1 MKLLLSLSLFF
12 SLSVFASPRIITL
25 DETNSINFNDEF
37 TGQYVAE
44 KQVEAMKL
52 CDKEGKDIY
61 ISLYSPGGSVA
72 AGELFIDTLN
82 ALPCNFHTISIFSAS
97 MSFITSQ
104 SLGQRLAIPSGV
116 LMSHRA
122 SIGGVKGTIGG
133 TFDSFMKLINTNID
147 EIDEKVAKRVGM
159 SKEEYKKIIA
169 DDLWMTTEVAK
180 KLNFIDETVLV
191 KCDMDLVR
199 ESFTKTVRVL
209 FGSFDV
215 ELSKCP
221 LITSPVKVTA
231 RAGTPEELVE
241 KFTQDYINI
250 ENRVY
255 LSE

>member
-1 MKLLLSLSLFF
+1 MKSLLTLGLFL
-12 SLSVFASPRIITL
+12 SLSVFASPRIINL
-25 DETNSINFNDEF
+25 DETNSINFNDAF

-82 ALPCNFHTISIFSAS
+82 ALPCKFHTISIFSAS

-104 SLGQRLAIPSGV
+104 SLGKRLTIPSGV

-133 TFDSFMKLINTNID
+133 TFDTFMKLINTNID
-147 EIDEKVAKRVGM
+147 EIDERVAERAGMDKVKYKR
-159 SKEEYKKIIA
+159 IIA
-169 DDLWMTTEVAK
+169 DDLWMTAK
-180 KLNFIDETVLV
+180 EAQKLNFIDEIVLV
-191 KCDMDLVR
+191 RCDSNLVK
-199 ESFTKTVRVL
+199 ESLTKTVRVL

-231 RAGTPEELVE
+231 KEGTPEELVE